1 LNAVLIFAGT
11 IVVVISSAKNA
22 PRYGTGRDSG
32 KLFVDGTD
40 VSVFRKTE
48 IGFKPTSRGQ
58 RKRLLTLLDAGREVY
73 NAALQERRDAYR
85 HPSQTKVAL
94 FGQFGQITA
103 LRGVRDDVL
112 QFGIQPLRWA
122 LRRVDEAFGGF
133 FDRVRSGQTPG
144 FPRFKGWRRWDTA
157 GYDEPIGWKLH
168 LDGTKRQTKPHLYV
182 QGVGEI
188 PLSKSAAR
196 QLRRYTARGGV
207 PTTLTLTRTD
217 RAGGSWRAAFGFKNL
232 APAQTTPPTSGP
244 GSVVGLDRGVA
255 MLVAAAS
262 DAGWKGDPGHLLHHT
277 SDLETRL
284 AGVRDQIEDLQRQR
298 ASRKKFGVAWR
309 RLSKK
314 IKRLH
319 SKAANITTNWARH
332 TAKALVAAYE
342 VLVVEDLNLAG
353 MTKSA
358 KGTIDEP
365 GKNAAAKAGLNRAL
379 AEAAPGKL
387 AKWVHVKAEEAGRRT
402 WAVPAA
408 YTSQACSDCG
418 LVDKKG
424 RINRDVFYCAGCG
437 HYEHADVNA
446 ARNIRARGLAAERA
460 WQQAGRPPLARPQ
473 PRLRRRKP
481 DPAAPPAA
489 A

>member
-40 VSVFRKTE
+40 TSVFRKAE
-48 IGFKPTSRGQ
+48 VGFKPTSRGKRQ
-58 RKRLLTLLDAGREVY
+58 RLLDLLDASREVY

-85 HPSQTKVAL
+85 HPSQTTVAL
-94 FGQFGQITA
+94 FDQFGKITA

-133 FDRVRSGQTPG
+133 FDRVKSGQTPG

-157 GYDEPIGWKLH
+157 GYDEPTGWKLH
-168 LDGTKRQTKPHLYV
+168 LGGTKRQDKPHLYV
-182 QGVGEI
+182 QGVGDI

-207 PTTLTLTRTD
+207 PTTLTLTRAD
-217 RAGGSWRAAFGFKNL
+217 RAGGSWRAAIGFKNL
-232 APAQTTPPTSGP
+232 APAQSAPPTSGP

-255 MLVAAAS
+255 VLVAAA
-262 DAGWKGDPGHLLHHT
+262 AAQGWADDPGQLLHHT
-277 SDLETRL
+277 ADLETRL
-284 AGVRDQIEDLQRQR
+284 AGVRDQIEELQRQR
-298 ASRKKFGVAWR
+298 SARKKFGSAWR
-309 RLSKK
+309 RLSKN
-314 IKRLH
+314 IKRLYG
-319 SKAANITTNWARH
+319 KAANITTNWARH
-332 TAKALVAAYE
+332 TAKTLVAAHE
-342 VLVVEDLNLAG
+342 VLVVEDLNLTG
-353 MTKSA
+353 MTRSA
-358 KGTIDEP
+358 KGTLEEP
-365 GKNAAAKAGLNRAL
+365 GKNVAAKAGLNRSL

-387 AKWVHVKAEEAGRRT
+387 ATWVHVKAEEAGRRT

-408 YTSQACSDCG
+408 YTSQTCSNCG
-418 LVDKKG
+418 LVDKTG
-424 RINRDVFYCAGCG
+424 RISRDVFYCGVCG

-446 ARNIRARGLAAERA
+446 ARNIRARGLVAEQV
-460 WQQAGRPPLARPQ
+460 WQQAGRPPLARPK

-481 DPAAPPAA
+481 DAA
-489 A
+489 ALPVAA